1 MLKFLGRRLL
11 GLIPILFFVSVLIFL
26 FVHLIPG
33 DPARLLAGADASYSD
48 IAAVRS
54 RLGLDKPILAQYLS
68 YVSNMFHGNLGTS
81 FRTGRPVVS
90 EIGDRFMPTLLL
102 TLVSMLWSFI
112 VALVVGVIS
121 TIKKDKWQDYT
132 VRFGALSGIS
142 LPSFWLGLMLMQLFS
157 VQLHWLPTVGFNSWK
172 GIILPSLTL
181 GSGIA
186 AVLARF
192 TRASLQEVLQEDYT
206 RTARAKG
213 LAYNLVIW
221 KHALRNALIPVVTMA
236 GLQFGYLLGG
246 SVVVETV
253 FSWPGEG
260 RLLIDSVGFRDYP
273 VIQGEMLLFALEFIL
288 INVLVDILYAVLN
301 PQIRLE

>member
-301 PQIRLE
+301 PQIRLQ